1 MSDATDNRFYR
12 EKQEQPSSKE
22 RLSLDEIKVW
32 LRERHNYLVGISVKE
47 TYEGDAHAH
56 IESLQLKLQQ
66 STLERDAMLEDI
78 AALRMAERMNVETVA
93 KLQQERDELQRDIEA
108 DFMQGA
114 YARLK
119 RLQQAEQERDGLKAK
134 IDALM
139 LEFCPGEMSASI
151 SVLAREINALPE
163 RVRSFIH
170 DLEARADP
178 AGDVRRAHVAEENAA
193 ALAVEV
199 ERLQQERDGLQQF
212 HDWALPQITDL
223 RRAQPPNA
231 PRVITPV
238 FMICVAY
245 ESGFGHGRDQDNLPN
260 PYSEGTEEHEAYK
273 VGYDE
278 GYDRRWRNQQ
288 PNASEIPSSRLRA
301 AIGDAV
307 TKEGRCHCGSH
318 EWGPNTTKITDSH
331 GRLHFTDHCSVETNV
346 PLVPKGHFWRG
357 PEDRDR
363 CENCGRSYFA
373 HRRDDDGNW
382 CPVSETT

>member
-1 MSDATDNRFYR
+1 MTNSTED
-12 EKQEQPSSKE
+12 
-22 RLSLDEIKVW
+22 LI
-32 LRERHNYLVGISVKE
+32 
-47 TYEGDAHAH
+47 
-56 IESLQLKLQQ
+56 QL
-66 STLERDAMLEDI
+66 
-78 AALRMAERMNVETVA
+78 VA

-223 RRAQPPNA
+223 RRAQPPS
-231 PRVITPV
+231 
-238 FMICVAY
+238 
-245 ESGFGHGRDQDNLPN
+245 ESRCAEALRAILAADPSHSQLEDWCKWVMQLARDNLA
-260 PYSEGTEEHEAYK
+260 G
-273 VGYDE
+273 
-278 GYDRRWRNQQ
+278 
-288 PNASEIPSSRLRA
+288 PSP
-301 AIGDAV
+301 

-331 GRLHFTDHCSVETNV
+331 GRLHFTDHCSVET
-346 PLVPKGHFWRG
+346 GDSR
-357 PEDRDR
+357 
-363 CENCGRSYFA
+363 
-373 HRRDDDGNW
+373 
-382 CPVSETT
+382 